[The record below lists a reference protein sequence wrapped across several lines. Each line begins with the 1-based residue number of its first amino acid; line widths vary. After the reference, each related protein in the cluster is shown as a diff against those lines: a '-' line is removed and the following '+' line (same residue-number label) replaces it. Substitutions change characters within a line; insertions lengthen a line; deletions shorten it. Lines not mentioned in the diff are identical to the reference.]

1 MNWYLNVLKNYTN
14 FTGRARRKEYWMFL
28 LFHYL
33 IIFLFTILI
42 ALSSETFSNSSE
54 MDTFSIILVILLMLY
69 FLGTILPFLAVTARR
84 LHDTD
89 KSAWWYLI
97 CIIPYIGRF
106 IIFIFTCMDSYGG
119 TNKWGPN
126 PKKDGSD
133 VLINQIGR
141 E

>member
-1 MNWYLNVLKNYTN
+1 MNWYFNGLKNYTD
-14 FTGRARRKEYWMFL
+14 FSGRARRKEYWMFL

-42 ALSSETFSNSSE
+42 AFSSETFSNSSE
-54 MDTFSIILVILLMLY
+54 MDTLSIILVVLLMLY

-106 IIFIFTCMDSYGG
+106 IILIFTCMDSYGG
-119 TNKWGPN
+119 TNKWGVN

-133 VLINQIGR
+133 VLIDQIGK

>member
-1 MNWYLNVLKNYTN
+1 MNWYLKGLKNYTN

-33 IIFLFTILI
+33 IMVILFFIIGFT
-42 ALSSETFSNSSE
+42 SEEFSDIKEIN
-54 MDTFSIILVILLMLY
+54 MISIICVFLLVIY
-69 FLGTILPFLAVTARR
+69 ILGTILPLLAITARR

-106 IIFIFTCMDSYGG
+106 IILIFTCMDSYGG
-119 TNKWGPN
+119 TNKWGVN

-133 VLINQIGR
+133 VLIDQIGR

>member
-1 MNWYLNVLKNYTN
+1 MNWYLKGLKNYTN

-42 ALSSETFSNSSE
+42 AFSSETFSNSSE
-54 MDTFSIILVILLMLY
+54 MDTLSIILVVLLMLY

-89 KSAWWYLI
+89 KSAWWY
-97 CIIPYIGRF
+97 
-106 IIFIFTCMDSYGG
+106 
-119 TNKWGPN
+119 
-126 PKKDGSD
+126 
-133 VLINQIGR
+133 
-141 E
+141 